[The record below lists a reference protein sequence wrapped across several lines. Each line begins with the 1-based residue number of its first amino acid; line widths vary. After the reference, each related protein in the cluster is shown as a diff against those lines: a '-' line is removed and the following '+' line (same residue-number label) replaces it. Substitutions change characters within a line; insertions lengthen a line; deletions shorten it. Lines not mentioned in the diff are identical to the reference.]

1 MFNQKSKVMLLKKTD
16 FPVFPNVFNEFLRDW
31 SATNFSDTNTT
42 LPAVNIKENENEFI
56 VNVAAPGMSKE
67 DFMINL
73 ENDILTISSEKKDSQ
88 ENHDDNYT
96 RKEYSYMS
104 FKRSFTLPKGIINSE
119 KIKAAYLNGELKIT
133 IPKLD
138 EAKPKPPKLIKVE

>member
-1 MFNQKSKVMLLKKTD
+1 MLLKKTD

-42 LPAVNIKENENEFI
+42 LPAVNIKENENEFT
-56 VNVAAPGMSKE
+56 VNVAAPGMNKE

-73 ENDILTISSEKKDSQ
+73 ENDILTISSEKKESQ

-104 FKRSFTLPKGIINSE
+104 FKRSFTLPKGVINSE
-119 KIKAAYLNGELKIT
+119 KIKASYLNGELIIT

-138 EAKPKPPKLIKVE
+138 EAKPKPPRLIKVD